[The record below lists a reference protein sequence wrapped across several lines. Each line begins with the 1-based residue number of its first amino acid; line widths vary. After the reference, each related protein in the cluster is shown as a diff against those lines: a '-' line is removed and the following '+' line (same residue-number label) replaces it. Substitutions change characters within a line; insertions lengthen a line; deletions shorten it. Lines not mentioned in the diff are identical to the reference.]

1 MTPAGRARTGSARDA
16 RVVPRV
22 ALTPA
27 EAAEAIGCSAEF
39 FRAHVDLELRWIR
52 RGRKRF
58 VPLVELER
66 WAEQNAEATG
76 TMVTPQAAKIG
87 GRSSTA

>member
-1 MTPAGRARTGSARDA
+1 MTRRASVVHPGKGIPRNDA

-27 EAAEAIGCSAEF
+27 EAAESLGCSAEF
-39 FRAHVDLELRWIR
+39 FRAHVDSELRWIR

-58 VPLVELER
+58 TPITVLER
-66 WAEQNAEATG
+66 WAEANAET
-76 TMVTPQAAKIG
+76 TL
-87 GRSSTA
+87 

>member
-1 MTPAGRARTGSARDA
+1 MAEAVRA

-39 FRAHVDLELRWIR
+39 FREHIDRELRWIR

-58 VPLVELER
+58 VLVVELQR
-66 WAEQNAEATG
+66 WAHENTEA
-76 TMVTPQAAKIG
+76 KK
-87 GRSSTA
+87 

>member
-1 MTPAGRARTGSARDA
+1 MSPHVDRSLHARSQEREAPGTFGTVPARPRA
-16 RVVPRV
+16 VPRV

-39 FRAHVDLELRWIR
+39 FREHLDLELRWIR

-66 WAEQNAEATG
+66 WAESNAESAL
-76 TMVTPQAAKIG
+76 
-87 GRSSTA
+87 